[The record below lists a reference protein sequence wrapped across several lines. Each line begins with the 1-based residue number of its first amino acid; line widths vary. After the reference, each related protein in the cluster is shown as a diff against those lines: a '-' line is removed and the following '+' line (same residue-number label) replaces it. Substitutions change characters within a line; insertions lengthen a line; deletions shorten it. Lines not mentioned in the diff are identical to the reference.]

1 MQSFMLCLLI
11 AVLKIFETFNFC
23 LSLVVELIFQNAL
36 HMALYNKTDINVKA
50 GVFFKF
56 IQKLPSNTLLCI
68 TRLKMQLI
76 FYLMYTLL

>member
-1 MQSFMLCLLI
+1 MLCLLI
-11 AVLKIFETFNFC
+11 AVPKIFETFNFC
-23 LSLVVELIFQNAL
+23 LLLVVELIFQNAL

-50 GVFFKF
+50 GVFLSLYKNCLL
-56 IQKLPSNTLLCI
+56 ILLCI